1 MIIEHSL
8 SHKASNDFPNN
19 TNNALSSTYNCK
31 CSCKTF
37 DTVIQPK
44 PIKSFWAVHKV
55 HHAIFGQFDFPC
67 HALSHISGPP
77 TKKVRDTS
85 RIPPNFNRPSTKNPD
100 KIPLYK
106 FSLNCSRGFLSGGFV
121 FCLKGFVRGAFCP
134 FPLLSECMFYNR
146 KLNIT

>member
-55 HHAIFGQFDFPC
+55 HHAIFGQFDFLC
-67 HALSHISGPP
+67 HTLSHISGPP
-77 TKKVRDTS
+77 PKKSTS
-85 RIPPNFNRPSTKNPD
+85 HISDLPNFNSLVQKTLTKSPCTN
-100 KIPLYK
+100 
-106 FSLNCSRGFLSGGFV
+106 SLSIVRGGFYPEVLSFVWKVLSGV
-121 FCLKGFVRGAFCP
+121 LFVRFPFCQNACVTTK
-134 FPLLSECMFYNR
+134 S
-146 KLNIT
+146 